1 MHIGCPFCSGL
12 MVGDQIAIGTPVI
25 CPHCRNQFVM
35 NEAILAAAMQPMAAP
50 ASQPVAPA
58 YGQPG
63 SPQAP
68 GYGPGPAAPPQ
79 GVAPPGPQPAPPR
92 PAPGP
97 APPQPAPRQAASQ
110 PAPPARRKSAL
121 GAEQFLMVG
130 GVFLVAAVVLVVV
143 MGRERQPSAEAIQR
157 LEQNVPT
164 KPPVKFKYS
173 KTVLTVINQ
182 DSREWSDV
190 EVRINPDPEDG
201 AGGYSF
207 KAGKVPNGREK
218 KLPLNQFMSP
228 SGKAFAG
235 RVERV
240 AVLAKTVDGP
250 VKYMSSVDGDSP

>member
-1 MHIGCPFCSGL
+1 
-12 MVGDQIAIGTPVI
+12 MVGDQIAVGTPVI

-35 NEAILAAAMQPMAAP
+35 NEAILAAAKEPMAAP
-50 ASQPVAPA
+50 ASQPAAPA
-58 YGQPG
+58 HTHPG
-63 SPQAP
+63 TPQATA
-68 GYGPGPAAPPQ
+68 YGPGPAAPPQ
-79 GVAPPGPQPAPPR
+79 GAAPAGPQSAPPR
-92 PAPGP
+92 PAPAH
-97 APPQPAPRQAASQ
+97 APPQAAPRQASAQ
-110 PAPPARRKSAL
+110 PAQPPRRKSGL

-130 GVFLVAAVVLVVV
+130 GVFLVAAVVLVIV
-143 MGRERQPSAEAIQR
+143 MGRERQPSAEAIHR
-157 LEQNVPT
+157 AEQNVPA

-182 DSREWSDV
+182 DSRDWSDV

-240 AVLAKTVDGP
+240 SVLAKTVDGP
-250 VKYMSSVDGDSP
+250 VEYKSSVDGDSP